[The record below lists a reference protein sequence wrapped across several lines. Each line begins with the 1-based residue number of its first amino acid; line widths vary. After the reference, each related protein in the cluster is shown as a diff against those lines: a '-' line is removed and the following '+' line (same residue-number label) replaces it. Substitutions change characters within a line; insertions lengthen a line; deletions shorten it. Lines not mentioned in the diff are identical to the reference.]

1 MKTII
6 VTGDSRG
13 VGYSIVNLL
22 LSKGYRIIGVSRT
35 QTVDVDNLLEEYG
48 DDKYI
53 HINYDLSD
61 VDGLRDLYKNS
72 LRPLTKNDGGIY
84 GFVNNAA
91 MAYDDIITNLDYE
104 SLDKMYKVNV
114 FSPMMLT
121 KYALRDMLLNKIKGS
136 IVHISSIS
144 AHTGYK
150 GLAMYA
156 STKGAME
163 AFSKNTSREWG
174 QLEIRSNVVCPG
186 FMDTEMS
193 STLSDDQKNRIFN
206 RNSMKKP
213 VEVDAVASTVLF
225 LLDDGSKGITG
236 QIIHVDNGTI

>member
-1 MKTII
+1 
-6 VTGDSRG
+6 
-13 VGYSIVNLL
+13 
-22 LSKGYRIIGVSRT
+22 
-35 QTVDVDNLLEEYG
+35 
-48 DDKYI
+48 
-53 HINYDLSD
+53 
-61 VDGLRDLYKNS
+61 
-72 LRPLTKNDGGIY
+72 
-84 GFVNNAA
+84 

-104 SLDKMYKVNV
+104 SLDKMYMVNV

-121 KYALRDMLLNKIKGS
+121 KYALRDMLLNKVKGS

-213 VEVDAVASTVLF
+213 VEVDVVASSVLF
-225 LLDDGSKGITG
+225 LLGDGSKGITG
-236 QIIHVDNGTI
+236 QILHVDNGTI

>member
-6 VTGDSRG
+6 LTGDSRG
-13 VGYSIVNLL
+13 VGLSIVKELL
-22 LSKGYRIIGVSRT
+22 LNGYRVIGLSRT
-35 QTVDVDNLLEEYG
+35 STKETELLINEYG
-48 DDKYI
+48 DERYI
-53 HINYDLSD
+53 HINYDLLD
-61 VDGLRDLYKNS
+61 VEGIKDLYINK
-72 LRPLTKNDGGIY
+72 LRPLTKGTGIF

-91 MAYDDIITNLDYE
+91 MAYDDIITNLNFT
-104 SLDKMYKVNV
+104 SLDKMYRVNV
-114 FSPMMLT
+114 FSPMMIT
-121 KYALRDMLLNKIKGS
+121 KYVLRDMLLNKMKGS

-163 AFSKNTSREWG
+163 AFSKNTAREWG
-174 QLEIRSNVVCPG
+174 ALGIRSNIVCPG

-206 RNSMKKP
+206 RNSMKKA
-213 VEVDAVASTVLF
+213 VEVEAVATTVAFLF
-225 LLDDGSKGITG
+225 SDGSKGITG
-236 QIIHVDNGTI
+236 QVVHVDNGTI